1 LKRRVLAI
9 VLAVL
14 LAVLGAGAVLA
25 YVRQAD
31 QRALQGQKAVFVVVA
46 LQTIPSGT
54 SLRLAAA
61 QRLVGRERFPASSV
75 PTNAVSAVT
84 PALEPLV
91 VSSQVPSGTVLIT
104 PMLVSAAQATGGGV
118 ALPTGQ
124 VAVSIALCVPEAVAG
139 AVRAGSKVDV
149 VDTFTAGGTPGGG
162 SGLSASA
169 GCSGSHQQS
178 SPNARTLVVPTLAD
192 MQVLSVGPAATGQAS
207 STPGGTTPATT
218 GTTTDSPPSS
228 TGTVLV
234 TFAAT
239 VAQAEKLIHL
249 SVTGLPYLVLV
260 RP

>member
-1 LKRRVLAI
+1 MKRRVLAV

-14 LAVLGAGAVLA
+14 LAVLGAGAVLV

-31 QRALQGQKAVFVVVA
+31 QRALQGQKAVTVVVA
-46 LQTIPSGT
+46 LKTIPSGT
-54 SLRLAAA
+54 SLRQAAA
-61 QRLVGRERFPASSV
+61 QNLVGRETFPASSV
-75 PTNAVSAVT
+75 PANAVSAVT
-84 PALEPLV
+84 PALASLV
-91 VSSQVPSGTVLIT
+91 VSAQVPSGTVLIT
-104 PMLVSAAQATGGGV
+104 PMLVTAAQATGGV

-124 VAVSIALCVPEAVAG
+124 VAVTIPFCVPEAVGG
-139 AVRAGSKVDV
+139 AVRAGSTVDV
-149 VDTFTAGGTPGGG
+149 FDTVAVGGG
-162 SGLSASA
+162 AKGGAGLSASA
-169 GCSGSHQQS
+169 GCSGSHQQN
-178 SPNARTLVVPTLAD
+178 SPGAPTGVVPSLTG

-207 STPGGTTPATT
+207 STPGGTAPATT

-239 VAQAEKLIHL
+239 LTQARELIHL

>member
-14 LAVLGAGAVLA
+14 LAVLGAGAVLV

-61 QRLVGRERFPASSV
+61 QHLVGRETFPASSV

-104 PMLVSAAQATGGGV
+104 PMLVTAAQATGGGV

-124 VAVSIALCVPEAVAG
+124 GAVTMAFCVPEAVAG
-139 AVRAGSKVDV
+139 AVRPGSRVDV
-149 VDTFTAGGTPGGG
+149 WDTFTAGGTAGG

-178 SPNARTLVVPTLAD
+178 SPNAHTELVLTN

-207 STPGGTTPATT
+207 STPAGPGATTT
-218 GTTTDSPPSS
+218 GTATDSPPSS

-239 VAQAEKLIHL
+239 VAQAKTLIHL
-249 SVTGLPYLVLV
+249 SVTGLPYLVLL

>member
-1 LKRRVLAI
+1 MKRRVLAV

-14 LAVLGAGAVLA
+14 LAVLGAGAILA

-31 QRALQGQKAVFVVVA
+31 QRALQGQKAVTVVVA
-46 LQTIPSGT
+46 LKTIPSGT

-61 QRLVGRERFPASSV
+61 QGLVGPETFPASSV
-75 PTNAVSAVT
+75 PANAVSAVT
-84 PALEPLV
+84 PNVASLV
-91 VSSQVPSGTVLIT
+91 VSSQVPSGTVLIK
-104 PMLVSAAQATGGGV
+104 PMLVTAATGGV

-124 VAVSIALCVPEAVAG
+124 VEVTIAFCVPEAVAG
-139 AVRAGSKVDV
+139 AVRPGSTVDV
-149 VDTFTAGGTPGGG
+149 FDTVALGGG
-162 SGLSASA
+162 AKGGAGLSASA
-169 GCSGSHQQS
+169 GCSGSHQQN
-178 SPNARTLVVPTLAD
+178 SPNAPTAVVPSLTG

-207 STPGGTTPATT
+207 SSSGGTAPVTT

-239 VAQAEKLIHL
+239 LAQAKELIHL

>member
-1 LKRRVLAI
+1 LKRRVLAV

-14 LAVLGAGAVLA
+14 LAVLGAGAVLV

-31 QRALQGQKAVFVVVA
+31 QRALQGQKAVTVVVA
-46 LQTIPSGT
+46 LKTIPSGT
-54 SLRLAAA
+54 SLRVAAA
-61 QRLVGRERFPASSV
+61 QGLVGRETFPASSV
-75 PTNAVSAVT
+75 PANAVSAVT
-84 PALEPLV
+84 PTVAPLV

-104 PMLVSAAQATGGGV
+104 PMLVTAAQATGGV

-124 VAVSIALCVPEAVAG
+124 VAVTIAFCVPEAVAG
-139 AVRAGSKVDV
+139 AVRAGSTVDV
-149 VDTFTAGGTPGGG
+149 VDTIAAGGTAKGP
-162 SGLSASA
+162 GLSASA
-169 GCSGSHQQS
+169 GCSGSHQQN
-178 SPNARTLVVPTLAD
+178 SPGAPTGVVPSLTG

-207 STPGGTTPATT
+207 STPGGTAPATT
-218 GTTTDSPPSS
+218 GTTTDSPASS

-239 VAQAEKLIHL
+239 LAQAEKLIHL

>member
-1 LKRRVLAI
+1 MKRRVLAV

-14 LAVLGAGAVLA
+14 LAVLGAGAILA

-31 QRALQGQKAVFVVVA
+31 QRALQGQKAVTVVVA
-46 LQTIPSGT
+46 LKTIASGT
-54 SLRLAAA
+54 SLQVAAS
-61 QRLVGRERFPASSV
+61 QGLVGRETFPASSV
-75 PTNAVSAVT
+75 PTNAVAAVT

-91 VSSQVPSGTVLIT
+91 VSSQVPSGTVLIR
-104 PMLVSAAQATGGGV
+104 PLLVTAAQATGGV

-124 VAVSIALCVPEAVAG
+124 GAVTIPFCVPEAVAG
-139 AVRAGSKVDV
+139 AVRPGSLVDV
-149 VDTFTAGGTPGGG
+149 WDTFTVGGGTASG

-178 SPNARTLVVPTLAD
+178 SPNATTKLMMTN

-207 STPGGTTPATT
+207 STPGGTAPATT
-218 GTTTDSPPSS
+218 TGTATDSPASS

-239 VAQAEKLIHL
+239 LAQAKELIHL
-249 SVTGLPYLVLV
+249 NVTGLPYLVLV

>member
-1 LKRRVLAI
+1 MKRRVLAI

-31 QRALQGQKAVFVVVA
+31 QRALAGQKAVTVVVA

-61 QRLVGRERFPASSV
+61 QHLLGRETFPASSV

-91 VSSQVPSGTVLIT
+91 VSYQIPSGTVLIT
-104 PMLVSAAQATGGGV
+104 PMLVTAAQATAGGGV

-124 VAVSIALCVPEAVAG
+124 VAVTIALCVPEAVAG

-149 VDTFTAGGTPGGG
+149 VNTFTVGGAGGG

-178 SPNARTLVVPTLAD
+178 SPNARTQMVLTG

-207 STPGGTTPATT
+207 STPAGTAPATT
-218 GTTTDSPPSS
+218 GTTTDSPASS

-239 VAQAEKLIHL
+239 VQQAEKLIKL
-249 SVTGLPYLVLV
+249 SDTGLPYLLLV